1 MTTRILV
8 VEDDRAIVEGLTA
21 ALTAEGYEVESAT
34 DGRTGF
40 EGARRNDLA
49 LVILDIMLPGMSG
62 LEITKRLR
70 DDGRD
75 VPIILLTARGE
86 EDDRVLGL
94 ELGADDYVTKPFSVR
109 ELTARV
115 RSILRRSRERG
126 GKRAST
132 FRFGDVSVDFRR
144 QEVTKAGE
152 RVEMSAREFRILRY
166 FIEHAGEMLSREQLL
181 NDIWGYD
188 VFPTTRTVDNHIARL
203 RKKVEEEPDSP
214 RFIRTVRGAGYI
226 FDPEAAEEA

>member
-21 ALTAEGYEVESAT
+21 ALTLEGYEVESAT
-34 DGRTGF
+34 DGRAGF
-40 EGARRNDLA
+40 ESARRNDLA
-49 LVILDIMLPGMSG
+49 LLILDIMLPGMSG

-126 GKRAST
+126 GKRSNT
-132 FRFGDVSVDFRR
+132 FRFGDVRVDFRR
-144 QEVTKAGE
+144 QEVTRAGE